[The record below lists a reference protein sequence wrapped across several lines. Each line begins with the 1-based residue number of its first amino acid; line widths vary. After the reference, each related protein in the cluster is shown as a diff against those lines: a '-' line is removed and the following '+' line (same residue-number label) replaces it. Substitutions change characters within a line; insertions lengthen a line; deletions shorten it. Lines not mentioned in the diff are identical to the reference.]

1 VSWYAVKTAPGA
13 QLPQREYQV
22 ETTRSSK
29 GYRIVPSLNANI
41 SAVERSLKENGFTFY
56 MPAEKRLVRDRRR
69 TDLWK
74 VRRFAL
80 MVGYLFV
87 KDPHDW
93 LLLSE
98 TPGVAGVLRSAE
110 GRPLEI
116 PIEEI
121 LMVRAAE
128 AQAEVEFDR
137 ASRVARQKLRRKAKA
152 DARLEALIDRL
163 DIAGL
168 VSVPEGGQ

>member
-1 VSWYAVKTAPGA
+1 MSWYAVKTAPGA
-13 QLPQREYQV
+13 QLAQREYQV
-22 ETTRSSK
+22 ETTRSVK
-29 GYRIVPSLNANI
+29 GYRIVPSLNPHV
-41 SAVERSLKENGFTFY
+41 SAVERALKDNGFIFY

-93 LLLSE
+93 LLLEE

-110 GRPLEI
+110 GRPLEVAL
-116 PIEEI
+116 EDV
-121 LMVRAAE
+121 LVVRAAE

-137 ASRVARQKLRRKAKA
+137 ASRAARQKLRQKAKT
-152 DARLEALIDRL
+152 DARLQALVEKL

-168 VSVPEGGQ
+168 VTVLEG